1 MCCEK
6 TRPTFWL
13 NTTMA
18 YKSKYIPRYPAKY
31 LGDATNV
38 ICRSTWER
46 AFCKYCDE
54 TPGVLRWASEE
65 FFIPYVSPVDG
76 QIHRYFPDFMLEVQ
90 SNTGLKRFVIEVKPK
105 YQTELPATQKR
116 KTKRYLTEVAT
127 YAVNQAKWQAAK
139 EFCQKQGM
147 NFLVLTE
154 EHLFKTFK

>member
-1 MCCEK
+1 MSYRGIFTPK
-6 TRPTFWL
+6 HP
-13 NTTMA
+13 
-18 YKSKYIPRYPAKY
+18 SKY
-31 LGDATNV
+31 LGNV
-38 ICRSTWER
+38 QNVVYRSLWER
-46 AFCKYCDE
+46 HFMKYCDE

>member
-1 MCCEK
+1 
-6 TRPTFWL
+6 
-13 NTTMA
+13 
-18 YKSKYIPRYPAKY
+18 
-31 LGDATNV
+31 
-38 ICRSTWER
+38 
-46 AFCKYCDE
+46 
-54 TPGVLRWASEE
+54 
-65 FFIPYVSPVDG
+65 VSPVDG